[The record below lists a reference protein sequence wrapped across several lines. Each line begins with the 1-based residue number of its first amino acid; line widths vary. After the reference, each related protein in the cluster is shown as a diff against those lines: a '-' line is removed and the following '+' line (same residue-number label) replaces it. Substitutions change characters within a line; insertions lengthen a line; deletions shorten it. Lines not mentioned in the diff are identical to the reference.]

1 MPNGIG
7 FSFRH
12 KGGKLITMPSFHV
25 LVVDDDPLVCK
36 GLKFNL
42 EQAGYKV
49 STAST
54 AHHALELSSRN
65 AFDTAILDIGL
76 PDDNGLDL
84 CKKLKAQHDLP
95 VIFLTARRRELD
107 EIVGLEIGADDY
119 ITKPFSADIV
129 LAHLR
134 AILRRVSR
142 PIAQPLMT
150 ESSLSAGPFG
160 LNFVSH
166 TAQKNGVT
174 LELAPREFQLLHMF
188 MSYPERA
195 FTSEELVEGV
205 WGVEF
210 VGEPQVLYVQVR
222 SLRMK
227 IEEDPSNPRHILT
240 LRGVGYK
247 FAP

>member
-1 MPNGIG
+1 MPNY
-7 FSFRH
+7 
-12 KGGKLITMPSFHV
+12 HV
-25 LVVDDDPLVCK
+25 LVVDDDALVCK

-54 AHHALELSSRN
+54 ANTALELSGRN
-65 AFDTAILDIGL
+65 AFDAAILDIGL
-76 PDDNGLDL
+76 PDENGLDL
-84 CKKLKAQHDLP
+84 CKMLKAQRDLP

-119 ITKPFSADIV
+119 ITKPFSSDV
-129 LAHLR
+129 LLAHLR
-134 AILRRVSR
+134 AVLRRVTR
-142 PIAQPLMT
+142 PLNLTQPVDQT
-150 ESSLSAGPFG
+150 ISSGPFK
-160 LNFVSH
+160 LNPVNH
-166 TAQKNGVT
+166 TARKNDKP
-174 LELAPREFQLLHMF
+174 LDLAPREFDLLHMF
-188 MSYPERA
+188 LSHPDRA
-195 FTSEELVEGV
+195 FTSDELVEGV

-227 IEEDPSNPRHILT
+227 IEENPSNPKHILT

-247 FAP
+247 FMP

>member
-1 MPNGIG
+1 
-7 FSFRH
+7 
-12 KGGKLITMPSFHV
+12 MPSFHI

-54 AHHALELSSRN
+54 AHTALELSGRN
-65 AFDTAILDIGL
+65 AFDVAILDIGL

-84 CKKLKAQHDLP
+84 CKRIKERHDLP

-119 ITKPFSADIV
+119 ITKPFSADVV

-142 PIAQPLMT
+142 PIT
-150 ESSLSAGPFG
+150 EPRAMEKTLSAGLFV
-160 LNFVSH
+160 LNSVSH
-166 TAQKNGVT
+166 TAQKNEKT
-174 LELAPREFQLLHMF
+174 LDLAPREFELLHMF

-227 IEEDPSNPRHILT
+227 IEEDPSNPKHILT

-247 FAP
+247 FVP

>member
-1 MPNGIG
+1 
-7 FSFRH
+7 
-12 KGGKLITMPSFHV
+12 MPSFHL
-25 LVVDDDPLVCK
+25 LVVDDDTLVCK

-54 AHHALELSSRN
+54 AHAALELSERN
-65 AFDTAILDIGL
+65 NFDVAILDIGL

-84 CKKLKAQHDLP
+84 CKRLKAQNDIP
-95 VIFLTARRRELD
+95 VLFLTARRRELD

-119 ITKPFSADIV
+119 ITKPFSADVV
-129 LAHLR
+129 LAHVR
-134 AILRRVSR
+134 AVLRRVSR
-142 PIAQPLMT
+142 PIT
-150 ESSLSAGPFG
+150 EPIPFENSIIIGPFS
-160 LNFVSH
+160 LNPRNH
-166 TAQKNGVT
+166 TAQKNGKS
-174 LELAPREFQLLHMF
+174 LSLAPREFELLHMF
-188 MSYPERA
+188 LSYPERA

-227 IEEDPSNPRHILT
+227 IEEDPSNPKHILT

-247 FAP
+247 FMP

>member
-1 MPNGIG
+1 LDILRGKLNIMPN
-7 FSFRH
+7 
-12 KGGKLITMPSFHV
+12 FHV

-42 EQAGYKV
+42 EQAGYRV

-54 AHHALELSSRN
+54 AHSALELAGRN
-65 AFDTAILDIGL
+65 PFDAAILDIGL

-84 CKKLKAQHDLP
+84 CKKLKARRDLP

-134 AILRRVSR
+134 AVLRRISR
-142 PIAQPLMT
+142 PITEPRPAEEPLIV
-150 ESSLSAGPFG
+150 GPFA
-160 LNFVSH
+160 LNPVSH
-166 TAQKNGVT
+166 TAKKNGSD
-174 LELAPREFQLLHMF
+174 LDLAPREFELLHMF

-247 FAP
+247 FVP

>member
-1 MPNGIG
+1 MPNYHI
-7 FSFRH
+7 
-12 KGGKLITMPSFHV
+12 

-42 EQAGYKV
+42 EQAGYRV
-49 STAST
+49 STASMANT
-54 AHHALELSSRN
+54 ALELSGRN
-65 AFDTAILDIGL
+65 SFDAAILDIGL

-84 CKKLKAQHDLP
+84 CKRLKAQRDLP

-119 ITKPFSADIV
+119 ITKPFSADVV

-134 AILRRVSR
+134 AVLRRVSR
-142 PIAQPLMT
+142 PIT
-150 ESSLSAGPFG
+150 EPKPAGRTIVSGPFI
-160 LNFVSH
+160 LNPVTH
-166 TAQKNGVT
+166 TAHKNDKT
-174 LELAPREFQLLHMF
+174 LDLAPREFDLLHLF
-188 MSYPERA
+188 MSHPERA
-195 FTSEELVEGV
+195 FTSDELVEGV

-227 IEEDPSNPRHILT
+227 IEKDPSNPKHILT

-247 FAP
+247 FVP

>member
-1 MPNGIG
+1 
-7 FSFRH
+7 
-12 KGGKLITMPSFHV
+12 MPSFHV

-54 AHHALELSSRN
+54 AHNALELSQRN
-65 AFDTAILDIGL
+65 PFDVAILNIGL

-84 CKKLKAQHDLP
+84 CKKLKKQRDLP

-134 AILRRVSR
+134 AVLRRVSR
-142 PIAQPLMT
+142 PITEPLAA
-150 ESSLSAGPFG
+150 EQALRAGPFE
-160 LNFVSH
+160 LNPVNH
-166 TAQKNGVT
+166 TAQKDGYD
-174 LELAPREFQLLHMF
+174 LDLAPREFELLRMF

-195 FTSEELVEGV
+195 FTSEELVEDV

-227 IEEDPSNPRHILT
+227 IEEDASNPKHILT

>member
-1 MPNGIG
+1 MNM
-7 FSFRH
+7 S
-12 KGGKLITMPSFHV
+12 LFHV

-54 AHHALELSSRN
+54 AHTALELAGRN
-65 AFDTAILDIGL
+65 AFDAAILDIGL
-76 PDDNGLDL
+76 PDENGLDL
-84 CKKLKAQHDLP
+84 CKTLKARRDMP

-119 ITKPFSADIV
+119 ITKPFSADV
-129 LAHLR
+129 LLAHLR
-134 AILRRVSR
+134 AVLRRSSR
-142 PIAQPLMT
+142 PITEPRPVEQPLQT
-150 ESSLSAGPFG
+150 GPFK
-160 LNFVSH
+160 LNPVTH
-166 TAQKNGVT
+166 TAHKNNKV
-174 LELAPREFQLLHMF
+174 LNLAPREFDLLHMF
-188 MSYPERA
+188 MSHPERA
-195 FTSEELVEGV
+195 FTSDELVEGV

-210 VGEPQVLYVQVR
+210 IGEPQVLYVQVR

-227 IEEDPSNPRHILT
+227 IEENPSDPKHILT

-247 FAP
+247 FVP

>member
-1 MPNGIG
+1 MLLLASCKQEGYTEFTMPN
-7 FSFRH
+7 
-12 KGGKLITMPSFHV
+12 FHI

-54 AHHALELSSRN
+54 AHTALELAGRN
-65 AFDTAILDIGL
+65 AFDAAILDIGL
-76 PDDNGLDL
+76 PDENGLDL
-84 CKKLKAQHDLP
+84 CKMLKARRDLP

-119 ITKPFSADIV
+119 ITKPFSADV
-129 LAHLR
+129 LLAHLR
-134 AILRRVSR
+134 AVLRRISK
-142 PIAQPLMT
+142 PISEPHPAEQPIT
-150 ESSLSAGPFG
+150 TGPFK
-160 LNFVSH
+160 LNPVNH
-166 TAQKNGVT
+166 TAHKNDRA
-174 LELAPREFQLLHMF
+174 LDLAPREFDLLHMF
-188 MSYPERA
+188 MSHPERA
-195 FTSEELVEGV
+195 FTSDELVEGV

-227 IEEDPSNPRHILT
+227 IEEDPSAPKHILT

-247 FAP
+247 FVP

>member
-1 MPNGIG
+1 MPNLHI
-7 FSFRH
+7 
-12 KGGKLITMPSFHV
+12 

-54 AHHALELSSRN
+54 AHTARELSVRN
-65 AFDTAILDIGL
+65 SFDAAIVDIGL

-84 CKKLKAQHDLP
+84 CKSLKAQRDLP

-119 ITKPFSADIV
+119 ITKPFSADIL

-134 AILRRVSR
+134 AVLRRAAR
-142 PIAQPLMT
+142 PFI
-150 ESSLSAGPFG
+150 ESKPVNKSIQTGPFV
-160 LNFVSH
+160 LNPTTHS
-166 TAQKNGVT
+166 AQKNEQV
-174 LELAPREFQLLHMF
+174 LDLSPREFDLLYLF

-195 FTSEELVEGV
+195 FTSDELVEML

-210 VGEPQVLYVQVR
+210 VGEPQVLYVQVY

-227 IEEDPSNPRHILT
+227 IEEDPSIPKHILT

-247 FAP
+247 FVP

>member
-1 MPNGIG
+1 MSNY
-7 FSFRH
+7 H
-12 KGGKLITMPSFHV
+12 L

-54 AHHALELSSRN
+54 AHTALELAGRT
-65 AFDTAILDIGL
+65 AFDAAILDIGL
-76 PDDNGLDL
+76 PDENGLDL
-84 CKKLKAQHDLP
+84 CKTLKVQRDMP

-107 EIVGLEIGADDY
+107 EIVGLEVGADDY
-119 ITKPFSADIV
+119 ITKPFSADV
-129 LAHLR
+129 LLAHLR
-134 AILRRVSR
+134 AVLRRVSKR
-142 PIAQPLMT
+142 ITEPL
-150 ESSLSAGPFG
+150 SVDKSIVSGPFK
-160 LNFVSH
+160 LNPVTH
-166 TAQKNGVT
+166 TAHKNEQV
-174 LELAPREFQLLHMF
+174 LDLAPREFDLLRMF
-188 MSYPERA
+188 MSHPERA
-195 FTSEELVEGV
+195 FTSDELVEGV

-227 IEEDPSNPRHILT
+227 IEKDPSDPQHILT

-247 FAP
+247 FVP

>member
-1 MPNGIG
+1 MPKHHI
-7 FSFRH
+7 
-12 KGGKLITMPSFHV
+12 

-42 EQAGYKV
+42 ELAGYKV

-54 AHHALELSSRN
+54 AHAALDLSEHN
-65 AFDTAILDIGL
+65 VFDAAILDIGL
-76 PDDNGLDL
+76 PDENGLDL
-84 CKKLKAQHDLP
+84 FKKLRAQREFP

-129 LAHLR
+129 LARLR
-134 AILRRVSR
+134 VVLRRAPKHLLEPLPTEK
-142 PIAQPLMT
+142 PIA
-150 ESSLSAGPFG
+150 SGPFV
-160 LNFVSH
+160 LNPVTH
-166 TAQKNGVT
+166 TAQKYNRT
-174 LELAPREFQLLHMF
+174 LELTPREFDLLHLF

-195 FTSEELVEGV
+195 FTSDELVERV

-210 VGEPQVLYVQVR
+210 AGEPQVLYVQVR

-227 IEEDPSNPRHILT
+227 IEEDPSNPKHILT

-247 FAP
+247 FVP